1 MKKLSIVF
9 LFLIFSNINGQI
21 PQDYVGY
28 YPLDTNAN
36 DFSINGFNGQSY
48 NTQIVPGVF
57 NNAYNFN
64 GINSKVISSGDNRN
78 ITNVVTISAWIRTNA
93 QNRYGFVVSKYDWR
107 IDKGFHLAIWDNGHA
122 FLAGRDTSNN
132 YIMVLSLMPVN
143 DGKWHH
149 LLGIING
156 NTWKLW
162 VDCEL
167 QDTVYSSASNPDL
180 TNNEALAFG
189 YYPLSDNGDHRY
201 FEGDIDNI
209 YLYNREL
216 TQNEIQALCVRNPV
230 AIETDNGNISEY
242 NVMIYPN
249 PTNNNIKITSN
260 TLIQQVTIIDES
272 GKTILSKKINT
283 NSLNLILNQIDKG
296 IYIVKIQ
303 LHGNHLIYKRIIK
316 K

>member
-1 MKKLSIVF
+1 MKYLSI
-9 LFLIFSNINGQI
+9 LFFFIIFSNLNGQI

-48 NTQIVPGVF
+48 NTQIVPGIF

-78 ITNVVTISAWIRTNA
+78 ITNVVTVSAWVRTDS

-107 IDKGFHLAIWDNGHA
+107 IDKGFHLAVWNNGHA
-122 FLAGRDTSNN
+122 FLAGRNTSNN
-132 YIMVLSLMPVN
+132 YIMVLSQMPVN

-149 LLGIING
+149 LLGVIDG

-167 QDTVYSSASNPDL
+167 QNTVYSSASNPNL

-189 YYPLSDNGDHRY
+189 YYPLGDNGNHRY
-201 FEGDIDNI
+201 FDGDIDEV
-209 YLYNREL
+209 YLYNRQL
-216 TQNEIQALCVRNPV
+216 TQNELDILCDRSPD
-230 AIETDNGNISEY
+230 AIETNTDSVPEY
-242 NVMIYPN
+242 SVLIFPN
-249 PTNNNIKITSN
+249 PTGNSIKITSKK
-260 TLIQQVTIIDES
+260 LIQQVSIIDES
-272 GKTILSKKINT
+272 GKIIFSKKDNAY
-283 NSLNLILNQIDKG
+283 NLNLILDKIVKG
-296 IYIVKIQ
+296 IYIIKIQ
-303 LHGNHLIYKRIIK
+303 LFDNQTVYKRIIK